1 MKTKGRD
8 KLALVSPV
16 TESTVEVREVCE
28 EMSSKKDSASGKS
41 QGLKFVGHDC
51 IYT

>member
-28 EMSSKKDSASGKS
+28 EMSSKKDSASGKF
-41 QGLKFVGHDC
+41 QCLKFVVDDC